1 MEKLKRSKQAS
12 LDFQSSVT
20 QRVKKSRPLNQSE
33 WTEYLTIIPRAR
45 MGSESFG
52 LMGYWLEGHEGERNN
67 CFSKVQLVGQKYR
80 ESKNVS

>member
-1 MEKLKRSKQAS
+1 MKKLKRSKQAS

-52 LMGYWLEGHEGERNN
+52 LMGYWVEGHEGERNN
-67 CFSKVQLVGQKYR
+67 CFSKTQLVGQKYW
-80 ESKNVS
+80 E

>member
-1 MEKLKRSKQAS
+1 MKKLKRSKQAS

>member
-1 MEKLKRSKQAS
+1 MKKLKRSKQAS

-20 QRVKKSRPLNQSE
+20 QRVKKARPLGQSE
-33 WTEYLTIIPRAR
+33 WREYLTIIPRAR